1 MRAMKKSVEEWKKDL
16 PKEVFHIL
24 WEKGTEPP
32 FTGKYVDTTSDGVY
46 VCAGCQQILFDSSSK
61 FHSGSGWPSFTQP
74 IKQDVVIKKQD
85 TSFGMK
91 RIEVLCASCGGHLGH
106 VFDDGPNPEG
116 KRFCI
121 NSAALKFKN
130 QEK

>member
-1 MRAMKKSVEEWKKDL
+1 MKKSVEEWKKDL
-16 PKEVFHIL
+16 PKEVFHTL

-61 FHSGSGWPSFTQP
+61 FHSGSGWPSFTKP

-85 TSFGMK
+85 MSFGMK

-106 VFDDGPNPEG
+106 VFDDGPKPEG

-121 NSAALKFKN
+121 NSTALKFKK

>member
-1 MRAMKKSVEEWKKDL
+1 MKKSVEQWKKEL

-46 VCAGCQQILFDSSSK
+46 VCAGCKQKLFDSSSK
-61 FHSGSGWPSFTQP
+61 FHSGSGWPSFTKP
-74 IKQDVVIKKQD
+74 IKKESVIKKSD
-85 TSFGMK
+85 KSFGMK
-91 RIEVLCASCGGHLGH
+91 RIEVLCSVCGGHLGH
-106 VFDDGPNPEG
+106 VFDDGPKPGE

-121 NSAALKFKN
+121 NSAALEFK
-130 QEK
+130 KTKK